1 MSFLREALADPV
13 FALVGEA
20 ADQLNIPAFVVG
32 GYVRD
37 FLLGHGSKDVDIV
50 AIGSGVKLAQAFAEK
65 IGSKPAV
72 VYENFGT
79 ALVRYKG
86 YDIEFIGAR
95 KESYRAD
102 SRKPLVEN
110 GSLEDDQKR
119 RDFTI
124 NALYLC
130 LNQDRFGELL
140 DPFGGIGDM
149 QSKILRTPLD
159 PDITFSDDPLRMMRA
174 ARFAARL
181 DYLIDEPTF
190 HSIARNKER
199 IRIVSM
205 ERITE
210 ELNKLILTNHTTK
223 GFMILFKTGLLE
235 IIFPELQRLNGV
247 KIINGKGHKDNFF
260 HTLKVLENLCEES
273 EDLWL
278 RWSALLHDI
287 AKPATAAFDPVHG
300 WSFHGH
306 EDKGARLVPK
316 IFTRMKLP
324 LNDKMKFVQKMV
336 RLHLRPIALVDS
348 EVSDAAIRRLIVES
362 GEDLEDLLKL
372 CRADITTRDEERK
385 GRYRENF
392 NKVAQ
397 RVREVEERDQLR
409 NWQPPITGE
418 MIMAHFN
425 IPASALVGKIKNA
438 IREAILEGEIP
449 NELEAARAFMIQTGE
464 KFISAEGGSQHEK

>member
-1 MSFLREALADPV
+1 MSFLREALVDPV
-13 FALVGEA
+13 FSLLGEA
-20 ADQLNIPAFVVG
+20 ADETGVEAYVVG
-32 GYVRD
+32 GFVRD
-37 FLLGHGSKDVDIV
+37 FLLGQPCKDLDIV
-50 AIGSGVKLAQAFAEK
+50 AIGSGIELARKFAEK
-65 IGSKPAV
+65 IHAKPAV

-79 ALVRYKG
+79 ALVRYQD

-95 KESYRAD
+95 KESYRSD

-110 GSLEDDQKR
+110 GTLEDDQQR

-130 LNQDRFGELL
+130 LNKDRFGELL
-140 DPFGGIGDM
+140 DPFGGIGDL
-149 QSKILRTPLD
+149 QQGIIRTPLD

-181 DYLIDEPTF
+181 DYTIEENTF
-190 HSIARNKER
+190 AGIARNKDR

-205 ERITE
+205 ERVTE

-223 GFMILFKTGLLE
+223 GFMILFKTGLLAL
-235 IIFPELQRLNGV
+235 IFPEMQNLHGV
-247 KIINGKGHKDNFF
+247 KFINGKGHKDNFF

-273 EDLWL
+273 GDLWL
-278 RWSALLHDI
+278 RWSAILHDI
-287 AKPATAAFDPVHG
+287 AKPVTAAFDPKHG

-306 EDKGARLVPK
+306 EDRGARMVPK
-316 IFTRMKLP
+316 LFTRMKLP

-336 RLHLRPIALVDS
+336 RLHLRPIALVDE
-348 EVSDAAIRRLIVES
+348 EVTDAAIRRLIVEA
-362 GEDLEDLLKL
+362 GEDLEALLTL
-372 CRADITTRDEERK
+372 CRADITTRDEAKK

-392 NKVAQ
+392 NKVAD

-418 MIMAHFN
+418 MIMAHFGL
-425 IPASALVGKIKNA
+425 PPSEKVGKIKLA
-438 IREAILEGEIP
+438 IREAILEGTIP
-449 NELEAARAFMIQTGE
+449 NTYEAGFAFMESYGRAYLSGE
-464 KFISAEGGSQHEK
+464 EKI

>member
-1 MSFLREALADPV
+1 MSFLREALADSV
-13 FALVGEA
+13 FSLIGEA
-20 ADQLNIPAFVVG
+20 ADQLNTPAFVVG

-37 FLLGHGSKDVDIV
+37 FFLGTECKDLDIV

-79 ALVRYKG
+79 AMVKYKD

-102 SRKPLVEN
+102 SRKPVVEN

-130 LNQDRFGELL
+130 LNADKYGELL
-140 DPFGGIGDM
+140 DPFGGIGDL
-149 QSKILRTPLD
+149 QAGILRTPLD

-181 DYLIDEPTF
+181 DYTIEEATF
-190 HSIARNKER
+190 QSMARNKDR
-199 IRIVSM
+199 IQIVSM
-205 ERITE
+205 ERVTD
-210 ELNKLILTNHTTK
+210 ELNKLILSSHTTK

-235 IIFPELQRLNGV
+235 NIFPELQKMHGV
-247 KIINGKGHKDNFF
+247 KIIKGKGHKDNFF

-273 EDLWL
+273 DDLWL

-287 AKPATAAFDPVHG
+287 AKPATAAFDPTHG

-306 EDKGARLVPK
+306 EDKGARMVPK
-316 IFTRMKLP
+316 IFARMKLP
-324 LNDKMKFVQKMV
+324 LNEKMKFVQKMV
-336 RLHLRPIALVDS
+336 RLHLRPIALVDT
-348 EVSDAAIRRLIVES
+348 EVTDAAIRRLIVES
-362 GEDLEDLLKL
+362 GEDLEALLKL
-372 CRADITTRDEERK
+372 CRADITTRDEEKK
-385 GRYRENF
+385 GRFRDNF
-392 NKVAQ
+392 NRVAQ

-409 NWQPPITGE
+409 NWQPPISGE
-418 MIMAHFN
+418 MIMEYFS
-425 IPASALVGKIKNA
+425 IPASEKVGKIKNA

-449 NELEAARAFMIQTGE
+449 NELEAAKAFMIAYGAKLMQE
-464 KFISAEGGSQHEK
+464 DSE

>member
-13 FALVGEA
+13 FSLIGEA

-37 FLLGHGSKDVDIV
+37 FFLGTECKDLDIV

-65 IGSKPAV
+65 IGAKPAV

-79 ALVRYKG
+79 AMVKYKD

-95 KESYRAD
+95 KESYRSD
-102 SRKPLVEN
+102 SRKPIVEN

-130 LNQDRFGELL
+130 LNSDKFGELL
-140 DPFGGIGDM
+140 DPFGGIGDL
-149 QSKILRTPLD
+149 QAGILRTPLN

-174 ARFAARL
+174 ARFAAKL
-181 DYLIDEPTF
+181 NYTLEEETF
-190 HSIARNKER
+190 QSMARNKDR
-199 IRIVSM
+199 IQIVSM
-205 ERITE
+205 ERVTD
-210 ELNKLILTNHTTK
+210 ELNKLILSNHTTK
-223 GFMILFKTGLLE
+223 GFMILFKTGLLG
-235 IIFPELQRLNGV
+235 IIFPELQKMHGV
-247 KIINGKGHKDNFF
+247 KIIKGKGHKDNFF

-273 EDLWL
+273 DDLWL

-306 EDKGARLVPK
+306 EDKGARMVPK
-316 IFTRMKLP
+316 IFARMKLP
-324 LNDKMKFVQKMV
+324 LNEKMKFVQKMV
-336 RLHLRPIALVDS
+336 RLHLRPIALVDT
-348 EVSDAAIRRLIVES
+348 EVTDSAIRRLIVES
-362 GEDLEDLLKL
+362 GEDLENLLKL
-372 CRADITTRDEERK
+372 CRADITTRDEEKK
-385 GRYRENF
+385 GRFRDNF
-392 NKVAQ
+392 NRVAQ

-418 MIMAHFN
+418 MIMEYFK
-425 IPASALVGKIKNA
+425 IPASEKVGKIKNA

-449 NELEAARAFMIQTGE
+449 NELEAAKTYMIAYGTQLMQE
-464 KFISAEGGSQHEK
+464 EEPQ

>member
-1 MSFLREALADPV
+1 MSFLREALSDPV
-13 FALVGEA
+13 FSLLGEA
-20 ADQLNIPAFVVG
+20 ADRVGVPAYLVG

-37 FLLGHGSKDVDIV
+37 FLLGQPGKDLDVV
-50 AIGSGVKLAQAFAEK
+50 AIGNGVALAQTFAEM
-65 IGSKPAV
+65 IGSRPVV

-79 ALVRYKG
+79 ALVRYQDF
-86 YDIEFIGAR
+86 DIEFIGAR

-110 GSLEDDQKR
+110 GTLEDDQKR

-124 NALYLC
+124 NALYLA
-130 LNQDRFGELL
+130 LNKANFGELT
-140 DPFGGIGDM
+140 DPFGGIRDLEQG
-149 QSKILRTPLD
+149 ILRTPQD

-181 DYLIDEPTF
+181 DYTIEAETF
-190 HSIARNKER
+190 QSMLRNKDR

-205 ERITE
+205 ERVTE
-210 ELNKLILTNHTTK
+210 ELNKIILTNHTTK

-235 IIFPELQRLNGV
+235 IIFPEMYRLYGV
-247 KIINGKGHKDNFF
+247 KIIKGKGHKDNFF

-273 EDLWL
+273 DDLWL
-278 RWSALLHDI
+278 RWSAILHDI
-287 AKPATAAFDPVHG
+287 AKPATAAFDPVYG

-306 EDKGARLVPK
+306 EDKGARMVPK

-348 EVSDAAIRRLIVES
+348 EVTDSAIRRLIVEA
-362 GEDLEDLLKL
+362 GEDLEQLLTL
-372 CRADITTRDEERK
+372 CRADITTRDEEKK
-385 GRYRENF
+385 GRFRENF

-397 RVREVEERDQLR
+397 KVRDVEERDQLR
-409 NWQPPITGE
+409 NWQPPVTGE
-418 MIMAHFN
+418 MIMEYFG
-425 IPASALVGKIKNA
+425 IPPSEKVGLIKNA
-438 IREAILEGEIP
+438 VREAILEGEVP
-449 NELEAARAFMIQTGE
+449 NEPEAAREFMIAYGTRMLSQNDPE
-464 KFISAEGGSQHEK
+464 K